1 MKNILYSFCL
11 LMLLVLSGCNKALD
25 INQNPNRPVEEYME
39 PSHFLPRV
47 LDITGN
53 RVSTTYTYAARW
65 MGYWARS
72 GNYGASVDEE
82 SYMIGSNFAS
92 GQAQWTGWYAILFD
106 NHMME
111 KLGKEKNQ
119 PFYVAAAKLLK
130 TVGFMYLVDQFNNV
144 PYSQAFQLTSH
155 ILPAYDK
162 GEAIYAD
169 LLKQLDTAVT
179 LFKAYDVNANANVR
193 EADIMFGGDINMWRK
208 LANTQRLKLL
218 IRMSETGID
227 LNSEIQ
233 KLRDDDAGFLGS
245 GETASINPGYTRDN
259 SKQSPF
265 WNAHVEGVDGNPI
278 DNFNRANNFL
288 LNLYRDHNDIR
299 YRYVFAE
306 AITPVGGERYVGYD
320 FGDTSPGLPQA
331 VNSSGVDGPS
341 FRHAPTQD
349 QWFFTSVESL
359 FLQAEAIQRGWL
371 AGDAE
376 QAYRAAVRES
386 FIWLLVG
393 GDEQDAVQAADNYLA
408 SGQAIVDWSQA
419 ASAKEKIELIIMQ
432 KYLALVGLNNF
443 ESWADYRRVGV
454 PVVPLS
460 IYPGAA
466 ISLPIRLRYPQSEY
480 SFNAPNVEKEG
491 NIDHFTSGIFWD
503 K

>member
-1 MKNILYSFCL
+1 M
-11 LMLLVLSGCNKALD
+11 
-25 INQNPNRPVEEYME
+25 
-39 PSHFLPRV
+39 
-47 LDITGN
+47 
-53 RVSTTYTYAARW
+53 
-65 MGYWARS
+65 
-72 GNYGASVDEE
+72 AS
-82 SYMIGSNFAS
+82 
-92 GQAQWTGWYAILFD
+92 W
-106 NHMME
+106 
-111 KLGKEKNQ
+111 
-119 PFYVAAAKLLK
+119 
-130 TVGFMYLVDQFNNV
+130 YLVDQFNNV

-162 GEAIYAD
+162 GETIYAD

-179 LFKAYDVNANANVR
+179 LFKAYDANANANVR
-193 EADIMFGGDINMWRK
+193 EADIMFGGDIDMWRK

-218 IRMSETGID
+218 IRMSQTGID

-259 SKQSPF
+259 NKQSPF
-265 WNAHVEGVDGNPI
+265 WGSHVEGVDGNPV
-278 DNFNRANNFL
+278 DDFNRANNFL
-288 LNLYRDHNDIR
+288 LNLYRDHNDVR

-341 FRHAPTQD
+341 FRHAPSQD

-371 AGDAE
+371 SGDAE

-386 FIWLLVG
+386 FIWFQVG
-393 GDEQDAVQAADNYLA
+393 GDEEDAIQAADDYLA
-408 SGQAIVDWSQA
+408 SGQIIADWSQA
-419 ASAKEKIELIIMQ
+419 ASAQEKIELIIMQ

-443 ESWADYRRVGV
+443 ESWVDYRRIGV

-466 ISLPIRLRYPQSEY
+466 TYTAHPSSLPAKRIFFQCTQRGKRREY
-480 SFNAPNVEKEG
+480 RSF
-491 NIDHFTSGIFWD
+491 HFCHLLG
-503 K
+503 